1 MLALLCKGG
10 DTAGVQIGDKIAGRY
25 RLLRRLASGGM
36 GEVWAASNEL
46 TNRDFAIKFLLKEFA
61 SNDEAYNRFVRE
73 AETTGKLQHS
83 SIVDVFDVA
92 QTVDGRPFIVMELL
106 VGEGLDDRLK
116 REGTL
121 PTIQVASY
129 FSQISMALD
138 LAHRAGIV
146 HRDLSSSNIFLA
158 QSRDHNGIAPKILDF
173 GVSKHLG
180 PNDGS
185 FQTCHGAVLGNPLYM
200 SPEQARGA
208 EQVDART
215 DVWSLG
221 VLMYQCLTGVA
232 AFGSRNYNALMVDI
246 MTRPHRPINELAPA
260 ADRALVAI
268 VEGCLVKD
276 RTRRIGSASELAERL
291 AAVARRLG
299 RAEDVSLDNPRR
311 RATDRLPPVRGVVGA
326 LDRPSN
332 AAPKGMDR
340 LVPRGTSYG
349 RVASFAGLLGVALGA
364 LSVYGVVAWRAGAS
378 SVSVSEQPEPEAA
391 QAAATQVPSA
401 VSASGETDAENKAHG
416 AVPSQTAVARRGK
429 LER

>member
-1 MLALLCKGG
+1 LARVWKGG
-10 DTAGVQIGDKIAGRY
+10 ETVDVQIGDKIAGRY

-106 VGEGLDDRLK
+106 VGEGLDERLK

-121 PTIQVASY
+121 TPIQVAAY
-129 FSQISMALD
+129 FSQIAMALD
-138 LAHRAGIV
+138 LAHRAGVV

-158 QSRDHNGIAPKILDF
+158 RSRDHNGTSPKILDF

-180 PNDGS
+180 PNDGE

-215 DVWSLG
+215 DIWSLG

-232 AFGSRNYNALMVDI
+232 AFSSRNYNALMVDI
-246 MTRPHRPINELAPA
+246 MTRPHRPITELAPA
-260 ADRALVAI
+260 VDRSLVAI

-291 AAVARRLG
+291 AVVARRLG
-299 RAEDVSLDNPRR
+299 REEDVAPDSPRR

-332 AAPKGMDR
+332 AQLRGVFR
-340 LVPRGTSYG
+340 LVPRGMSYG
-349 RVASFAGLLGVALGA
+349 RVASLAGLLGVVLGA
-364 LSVYGVVAWRAGAS
+364 VLVYCVVAMRGGA
-378 SVSVSEQPEPEAA
+378 VATNPLDGNGEPGTTAA
-391 QAAATQVPSA
+391 EEPAVAPSA
-401 VSASGETDAENKAHG
+401 EKGQTRVPDAAS
-416 AVPSQTAVARRGK
+416 PQTVARRSR

>member
-1 MLALLCKGG
+1 MARLLEPAQ
-10 DTAGVQIGDKIAGRY
+10 TRSVEIGEKIAGRY

-36 GEVWAASNEL
+36 GEVWAATNEL
-46 TNRDFAIKFLLKEFA
+46 TDRNFAIKFLLEEFA

-73 AETTGKLQHS
+73 AETTGKLQHP

-106 VGEGLDDRLK
+106 SGEPLDERLK

-121 PTIQVASY
+121 PQVQVAAY

-146 HRDLSSSNIFLA
+146 HRDLSASNIFLA
-158 QSRDHNGIAPKILDF
+158 KSRDGGGIVPKILDF

-180 PNDGS
+180 QNDGA

-232 AFGSRNYNALMVDI
+232 AFSSRNYNALMVDI
-246 MTRPHRPINELAPA
+246 MTRPHRPLSELAPA
-260 ADRALVAI
+260 VDRSLAAV

-276 RTRRIGSASELAERL
+276 RAHRIGSAGELAERL
-291 AAVARRLG
+291 AAAARRLG
-299 RAEDVSLDNPRR
+299 REGDGARDMPRR
-311 RATDRLPPVRGVVGA
+311 RSTDRLPPVRGVVGA
-326 LDRPSN
+326 LERPSG
-332 AAPKGMDR
+332 APLRGVDR

-349 RVASFAGLLGVALGA
+349 RVASLAGLIGVVLGA
-364 LSVYGVVAWRAGAS
+364 VSVYAVVSLREGRGPG
-378 SVSVSEQPEPEAA
+378 QH
-391 QAAATQVPSA
+391 A
-401 VSASGETDAENKAHG
+401 VSAPAAGAESADPGRLPETEA
-416 AVPSQTAVARRGK
+416 TRMARRPKSGD
-429 LER
+429 